1 MVNIS
6 ELERNKP
13 RQTLKQINKLIKLFK
28 ELKNAVPE
36 LSVCKT
42 QEGWTELSEKLNSLE
57 EELKQLKITFKE
69 GK

>member
-6 ELERNKP
+6 EFERNKP
-13 RQTLKQINKLIKLFK
+13 RQTLKQINKLIKLSK
-28 ELKNAVPE
+28 QLKKAVPE

-42 QEGWTELSEKLNSLE
+42 QEGWVELYSKLNSLE
-57 EELKQLKITFKE
+57 EEVKKLKIIFKE

>member
-1 MVNIS
+1 MVSIS
-6 ELERNKP
+6 EFERNKP
-13 RQTLKQINKLIKLFK
+13 RQTFKQINKLIKLSK
-28 ELKNAVPE
+28 HLKKAIPE

-42 QEGWTELSEKLNSLE
+42 QEGWVELSDKLNSLE

>member
-1 MVNIS
+1 MVSIS
-6 ELERNKP
+6 EFERNKP

-42 QEGWTELSEKLNSLE
+42 QEGWIELSEKLNSLE

>member
-6 ELERNKP
+6 EFERNKP

-69 GK
+69 GN

>member
-6 ELERNKP
+6 EFERNKP

-28 ELKNAVPE
+28 ELKNSVPE

>member
-1 MVNIS
+1 MVSIS
-6 ELERNKP
+6 EFERNKP

>member
-1 MVNIS
+1 MQKI
-6 ELERNKP
+6 
-13 RQTLKQINKLIKLFK
+13 KLIKLFK

>member
-6 ELERNKP
+6 EFERNKP

-42 QEGWTELSEKLNSLE
+42 QEGWIELSEKLNSLE
-57 EELKQLKITFKE
+57 EELKQLKIIFKE

>member
-6 ELERNKP
+6 EFERNKP

-69 GK
+69 GQ